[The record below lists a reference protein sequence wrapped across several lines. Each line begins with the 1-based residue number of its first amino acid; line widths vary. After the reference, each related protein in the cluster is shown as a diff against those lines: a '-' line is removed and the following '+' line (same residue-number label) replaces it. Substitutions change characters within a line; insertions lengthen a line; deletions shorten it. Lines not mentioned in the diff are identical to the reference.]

1 MMTHSE
7 MGEVVERATREIERM
22 TDALNE
28 ILRWSEA
35 YPLKVFPEAD
45 DAYLKKAHEV
55 LTANGMTL
63 DRISA
68 NAMRHVLTGVGR
80 IARDALEQPA

>member
-35 YPLKVFPEAD
+35 YPLKTVSSKRMMP
-45 DAYLKKAHEV
+45 
-55 LTANGMTL
+55 T
-63 DRISA
+63 
-68 NAMRHVLTGVGR
+68 
-80 IARDALEQPA
+80 